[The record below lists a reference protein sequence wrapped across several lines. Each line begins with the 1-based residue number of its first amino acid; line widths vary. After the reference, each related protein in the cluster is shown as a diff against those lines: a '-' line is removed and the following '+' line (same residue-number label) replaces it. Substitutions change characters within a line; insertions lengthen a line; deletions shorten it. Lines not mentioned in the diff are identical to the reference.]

1 MQMEY
6 SFEKNVRISSGWMFA
21 SDSVSLPR
29 LDNPTGACPTHRR
42 QWADFLVSLMA
53 PLHRQYKTAR
63 TETRRHLLL
72 KIRQMPTRTS
82 ASRGYVFV
90 RHKGGIYAI
99 CCLVPIRDTHKSPTN
114 CLPGCGH
121 DPRSAPNLEK
131 HGSSKMQTF
140 GWLEMPHF
148 LNRISIWIS
157 SWNPTVWSSNN
168 ITYQPKSGLC
178 LLRQFHRSILKL
190 IPWGSEPR
198 GRVPVQ
204 RLPEEAS
211 QSVPGSME

>member
-1 MQMEY
+1 
-6 SFEKNVRISSGWMFA
+6 MFA

-72 KIRQMPTRTS
+72 KIRQMPTQTS
-82 ASRGYVFV
+82 ASRGYVLFDIKMAFMPSV
-90 RHKGGIYAI
+90 VWCRKGHTRILKLSA
-99 CCLVPIRDTHKSPTN
+99 
-114 CLPGCGH
+114 GCGH
-121 DPRSAPNLEK
+121 DPRSAPNLER

-148 LNRISIWIS
+148 LIRISSYIPSEIEKHDFLSYYFSQQKGQPVSCGSPFFFIS
-157 SWNPTVWSSNN
+157 SLNRLHALRCLKAQQINT
-168 ITYQPKSGLC
+168 GLK
-178 LLRQFHRSILKL
+178 HRLCQL
-190 IPWGSEPR
+190 
-198 GRVPVQ
+198 
-204 RLPEEAS
+204 
-211 QSVPGSME
+211 

>member
-6 SFEKNVRISSGWMFA
+6 SLEKNVSISSGWMFA

-72 KIRQMPTRTS
+72 KIRQMPTQTS
-82 ASRGYVFV
+82 ASRGYVLL
-90 RHKGGIYAI
+90 RGA
-99 CCLVPIRDTHKSPTN
+99 IRDTHKSPTN

-121 DPRSAPNLEK
+121 DPRSAPNLER

-148 LNRISIWIS
+148 LNRMSICISI
-157 SWNPTVWSSNN
+157 WNPTVWSSNN
-168 ITYQPKSGLC
+168 ITYQPKRGLC
-178 LLRQFHRSILKL
+178 LLRQFLLVFHEAKKFYYT
-190 IPWGSEPR
+190 GM
-198 GRVPVQ
+198 PVDNA
-204 RLPEEAS
+204 EAS
-211 QSVPGSME
+211 Y

>member
-1 MQMEY
+1 M
-6 SFEKNVRISSGWMFA
+6 SA

-72 KIRQMPTRTS
+72 KIRQMPTQTS
-82 ASRGYVFV
+82 ASRGYVLFDIKMAFMPSV
-90 RHKGGIYAI
+90 VWCRKGHTRILKLSA
-99 CCLVPIRDTHKSPTN
+99 
-114 CLPGCGH
+114 GCGH
-121 DPRSAPNLEK
+121 DPRSVQNLER

-148 LNRISIWIS
+148 LIRISSYIPSEIEKHDFLS
-157 SWNPTVWSSNN
+157 YYFSQQKG
-168 ITYQPKSGLC
+168 QPVSCGSPFFFINSLNRLHALRRLKAKQIDAGLKHR
-178 LLRQFHRSILKL
+178 LRQL
-190 IPWGSEPR
+190 
-198 GRVPVQ
+198 
-204 RLPEEAS
+204 
-211 QSVPGSME
+211 

>member
-1 MQMEY
+1 
-6 SFEKNVRISSGWMFA
+6 MFA

-63 TETRRHLLL
+63 TETRRL
-72 KIRQMPTRTS
+72 S
-82 ASRGYVFV
+82 GA
-90 RHKGGIYAI
+90 A
-99 CCLVPIRDTHKSPTN
+99 RDTHKSPTN

-121 DPRSAPNLEK
+121 DPRSAPNLER

-148 LNRISIWIS
+148 LIRISSYIPSEIEKHDFLS
-157 SWNPTVWSSNN
+157 YYFSQQKG
-168 ITYQPKSGLC
+168 QPVSCGSPFFFINSLNRLHALRRLKAKQIDAGLKHR
-178 LLRQFHRSILKL
+178 LRQL
-190 IPWGSEPR
+190 
-198 GRVPVQ
+198 
-204 RLPEEAS
+204 
-211 QSVPGSME
+211 

>member
-1 MQMEY
+1 
-6 SFEKNVRISSGWMFA
+6 MFA

-72 KIRQMPTRTS
+72 KIRQMPTQTS
-82 ASRGYVFV
+82 ASRGYVLFDIKMAFMPSV
-90 RHKGGIYAI
+90 VWCRKGHTRILKLSA
-99 CCLVPIRDTHKSPTN
+99 
-114 CLPGCGH
+114 GCGH
-121 DPRSAPNLEK
+121 DPRSAPNLER

-148 LNRISIWIS
+148 LIRISSYIPSEIEKHDFLS
-157 SWNPTVWSSNN
+157 YYFSQQKG
-168 ITYQPKSGLC
+168 QPVSCGSPFFFINSLNRLHALRRLKAQQIDAGL
-178 LLRQFHRSILKL
+178 KY
-190 IPWGSEPR
+190 
-198 GRVPVQ
+198 
-204 RLPEEAS
+204 RLC
-211 QSVPGSME
+211 QL